1 MIWNVYLKELK
12 DAFRDRKTI
21 FLSIIIPILFNI
33 GIVFFIDNYIQ
44 SDKEG
49 DSISVSINEHTDT
62 EIINW
67 FKGIKQLD
75 INLSDDPLHEVK
87 EGKAVVAID
96 VKEGANQVPDIT
108 VYSEPTSSKGSSATD
123 MILGLLSSK
132 KNEQIIEKLGEANV
146 SSSIMEPFTFK
157 QQSVTGEKDTMS
169 KYMISIM
176 AQLVIVLGVL
186 MGGLP
191 ASSDLFA
198 GEKER
203 KTMEALMMTPVKR
216 IHILVGK
223 WFTIA
228 TLGMISGIFSV
239 LTLVAFVQLFTSNMK
254 EALQLD
260 QHIATFISSLAV
272 GIIVFAFL
280 VSALQMVLSMA
291 ANTMKEAQNY
301 VSPVMMVSMIPY
313 FLLIGITPNEFQPYH
328 FIIPFM
334 NIYALIKQLI
344 YGIYDLNSILL
355 VAGSSIIFIAITFT
369 IASLMFQKSKWVL
382 GKS

>member
-1 MIWNVYLKELK
+1 
-12 DAFRDRKTI
+12 
-21 FLSIIIPILFNI
+21 
-33 GIVFFIDNYIQ
+33 
-44 SDKEG
+44 
-49 DSISVSINEHTDT
+49 
-62 EIINW
+62 
-67 FKGIKQLD
+67 
-75 INLSDDPLHEVK
+75 
-87 EGKAVVAID
+87 
-96 VKEGANQVPDIT
+96 
-108 VYSEPTSSKGSSATD
+108 
-123 MILGLLSSK
+123 
-132 KNEQIIEKLGEANV
+132 
-146 SSSIMEPFTFK
+146 
-157 QQSVTGEKDTMS
+157 
-169 KYMISIM
+169 
-176 AQLVIVLGVL
+176 
-186 MGGLP
+186 
-191 ASSDLFA
+191 
-198 GEKER
+198 
-203 KTMEALMMTPVKR
+203 MMTPVKR

-260 QHIATFISSLAV
+260 QHITTFISSLAV

-382 GKS
+382 GNLNKTRERG